1 MKASKLS
8 FLLFLLLTPLLLLAQ
23 PRGMKSVPQEL
34 TEKRVALVIGNGAY
48 KESPLKNPPNDAR
61 SMAATLKS
69 LGFSVTTKID
79 VAKKEMRN
87 ALNAFGEEI
96 RNGGVGLFYYAGHG
110 IQSNGRN
117 YFIPINA
124 SIQSEGDV
132 EDEAVSADQVLS
144 RMADAHNRMNIVI
157 LDACRN
163 NPFAS
168 SFRSAARGL
177 ATISSAP
184 AGTFIAYSTAPGS
197 VAADGEGS
205 NGLYTQQLINSIK
218 TPGVSLEQVFKTVLT
233 NVKQASAGKQVPW
246 TASSVEGEF
255 FFSQSSTEDN
265 LPDKPKTGSFNLA
278 DLNAAAKKEE
288 DVKNAW
294 TSTLKEM
301 QTAYTDVTAY
311 EKRDVSADLKKA
323 AWSRFLTTYSEDN
336 PYSTEDNT
344 MRSRAQTQLAYWG
357 TVKTPISR
365 PVGNVKSADLP
376 SISNWI
382 GMQLVLVQPGTF
394 QMGSNDGASDEKPIH
409 SVTISR
415 PFYIGKY
422 EVTQKQWRDVMGTNP
437 SKYQGD
443 NRPVESVSWND
454 AQDFIR
460 KLNEKEGTTKYR
472 LPTEAEW
479 EFAARGSTQS
489 NGYKFA
495 GSSNVADV
503 AVYGENET
511 KPVGT
516 KRPNE
521 LGIYDMSG
529 NVWEWCSD
537 WKGDYSGS
545 AERDP
550 KGPSSGTYRVLR
562 GGSFHGSVV
571 FCRVAYRSSDN
582 PANRYYLVGFRCV
595 QD

>member
-1 MKASKLS
+1 
-8 FLLFLLLTPLLLLAQ
+8 
-23 PRGMKSVPQEL
+23 
-34 TEKRVALVIGNGAY
+34 
-48 KESPLKNPPNDAR
+48 
-61 SMAATLKS
+61 
-69 LGFSVTTKID
+69 
-79 VAKKEMRN
+79 
-87 ALNAFGEEI
+87 
-96 RNGGVGLFYYAGHG
+96 
-110 IQSNGRN
+110 
-117 YFIPINA
+117 
-124 SIQSEGDV
+124 
-132 EDEAVSADQVLS
+132 
-144 RMADAHNRMNIVI
+144 
-157 LDACRN
+157 
-163 NPFAS
+163 
-168 SFRSAARGL
+168 
-177 ATISSAP
+177 
-184 AGTFIAYSTAPGS
+184 
-197 VAADGEGS
+197 
-205 NGLYTQQLINSIK
+205 
-218 TPGVSLEQVFKTVLT
+218 
-233 NVKQASAGKQVPW
+233 
-246 TASSVEGEF
+246 
-255 FFSQSSTEDN
+255 
-265 LPDKPKTGSFNLA
+265 
-278 DLNAAAKKEE
+278 
-288 DVKNAW
+288 VKNAW

-344 MRSRAQTQLAYWG
+344 IRNKAQTQLAYWG

-376 SISNWI
+376 SISNSI

-394 QMGSNDGASDEKPIH
+394 QMGSDDGKVEEKPVH
-409 SVTISR
+409 SVTISK

-503 AVYGENET
+503 AVYRENSGGET
-511 KPVGT
+511 KPVGI

-529 NVWEWCSD
+529 NVWEWCWD
-537 WKGDYSGS
+537 WYDAYSS
-545 AERDP
+545 TAQSDP
-550 KGPSSGTYRVLR
+550 KGPTSGSYRVLR
-562 GGSFHGSVV
+562 GASFFSLDNS
-571 FCRVAYRSSDN
+571 CRVASRSGVGN
-582 PANRYYLVGFRCV
+582 PDGRSGIYGFRCV
-595 QD
+595 RDVD

>member
-1 MKASKLS
+1 
-8 FLLFLLLTPLLLLAQ
+8 
-23 PRGMKSVPQEL
+23 MKSVPQEQA
-34 TEKRVALVIGNGAY
+34 EKRVALVIGNGAY
-48 KESPLKNPPNDAR
+48 KESPLRNPVNDAR
-61 SMAATLKS
+61 AMASTLKS
-69 LGFSVTTKID
+69 LGFKVLTGENLNQ
-79 VAKKEMRN
+79 KEMKRIVRD
-87 ALNAFGEEI
+87 FGEQI
-96 RNGGVGLFYYAGHG
+96 KSSGVGLFYYAGHG
-110 IQSNGRN
+110 ISSNGRN
-117 YFIPINA
+117 YLIPIGA
-124 SIQSEGDV
+124 DISKEQDIDL
-132 EDEAVSADQVLS
+132 EAV
-144 RMADAHNRMNIVI
+144 DAQYALAEMEVAQNRMNIVI

-163 NPFAS
+163 NPFGR
-168 SFRSAARGL
+168 SFRSANRGL
-177 ATISSAP
+177 AQMTAP
-184 AGTFIAYSTAPGS
+184 TGTFIAYSTAPGS
-197 VAADGEGS
+197 LAADGDGS
-205 NGLYTQQLINSIK
+205 NGLYTEELVRQIK
-218 TPGVSLEQVFKTVLT
+218 APGAKLEDVFKKVLS

-265 LPDKPKTGSFNLA
+265 LPDKPKAGNFNLA

-344 MRSRAQTQLAYWG
+344 IRNKAQTQLAYWG

-365 PVGNVKSADLP
+365 PVGKVKSTDLP
-376 SISNWI
+376 SISNSI
-382 GMQLVLVQPGTF
+382 GMELVLVQPGTF
-394 QMGSNDGASDEKPIH
+394 QMGSDDGEADEKPIH
-409 SVTISR
+409 SVTISK

-503 AVYGENET
+503 AVYTEDSGGET

-550 KGPSSGTYRVLR
+550 KGPTSGMARVLR
-562 GGSFHGSVV
+562 GGSFGDFVNY
-571 FCRVAYRSSDN
+571 CRVAFRYGNVPNYRSD
-582 PANRYYLVGFRCV
+582 YLGFRCV
-595 QD
+595 REVD